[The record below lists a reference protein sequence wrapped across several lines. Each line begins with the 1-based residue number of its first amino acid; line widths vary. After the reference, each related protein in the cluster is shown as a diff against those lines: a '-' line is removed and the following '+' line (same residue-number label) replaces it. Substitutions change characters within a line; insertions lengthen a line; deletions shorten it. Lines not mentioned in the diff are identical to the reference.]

1 MLIPVNARKDL
12 NMSDKR
18 FLTLFS
24 NYNRGD
30 RYPAFVPSRGSGCYG
45 GTILS
50 VSPIGDVEA
59 QQHGK
64 YQSVD
69 LIQRPSDYRVSSNV
83 MKEILQKSVSA
94 DNKARQERTPQVKA
108 MSVKEKKTR
117 TRSDKVRR
125 TNNQEAS
132 SQSIVSDY
140 NKLKTKK
147 SKKEFI
153 SSLGQIYSQNPTGS
167 DYILKGIEL
176 IKAL

>member
-12 NMSDKR
+12 DMTDKR

-30 RYPAFVPSRGSGCYG
+30 RYPAFTASRGSGCYG
-45 GTILS
+45 GTVLS
-50 VSPIGDVEA
+50 VSPIGDEA
-59 QQHGK
+59 QQSGTVE
-64 YQSVD
+64 SVD
-69 LIQRPSDYRVSSNV
+69 LLQRPSDYRVSSNV

-94 DNKARQERTPQVKA
+94 DTKARNERTPQVKA
-108 MSVKEKKTR
+108 MTSKEKKVR
-117 TRSDKVRR
+117 TKSEKVRR

-132 SQSIVSDY
+132 SESIVSDY

-147 SKKEFI
+147 SKKDFI
-153 SSLGQIYSQNPTGS
+153 SSLGNIYSQNPTGS
-167 DYILKGIEL
+167 DYILKGIEM

>member
-12 NMSDKR
+12 NMTDKR

-30 RYPAFVPSRGSGCYG
+30 RYPAFTASRGSGCYG
-45 GTILS
+45 GTVLS
-50 VSPIGDVEA
+50 VSPIGDEA
-59 QQHGK
+59 QQPGTVE
-64 YQSVD
+64 SVD
-69 LIQRPSDYRVSSNV
+69 LLQRPSDYRVSSNV

-147 SKKEFI
+147 SKQDFI

-167 DYILKGIEL
+167 DYILKGIEM